1 MDAIVRPAVLEDA
14 HAIANVHVRTW
25 QTTYLH
31 ILPEEF
37 LETLS
42 VETRE
47 EMWKRFF
54 TSSVQDSVLYV
65 AEVDGEVVAFANCGP
80 KRDDYDD
87 YDCELYAIYMLQEYQ
102 RKGIGR
108 ALIKAAAARLVK
120 DGCKKMYV
128 WVLER
133 NPAIGFYE
141 AIGGVKFDERPID
154 IDGTMVTEYA
164 YGYDDLPK
172 IAAS

>member
-1 MDAIVRPAVLEDA
+1 MDFIIRPAVIEDA

-37 LETLS
+37 LQTLS

-47 EMWKRFF
+47 EMWKGYF
-54 TSSVQDSVLYV
+54 TSSVQDSHLYV
-65 AEVDGEVVAFANCGP
+65 AEVDGEVIAFANFGP
-80 KRDDYDD
+80 SRDDFD
-87 YDCELYAIYMLQEYQ
+87 YDCELYAIYMLETYQ

-108 ALIKAAAARLVK
+108 ALISAAAARLVE
-120 DGCKKMYV
+120 DGCKTMYV

-141 AIGGVKFDERPID
+141 AIGGVRFNERPID
-154 IDGTMVTEYA
+154 IDGMMVTEYA
-164 YGYDDLPK
+164 YGYDDLAK
-172 IAAS
+172 LAAAP

>member
-1 MDAIVRPAVLEDA
+1 MDFIIREAVQEDA

-37 LETLS
+37 LQALS

-47 EMWKRFF
+47 EMWKRYFQ
-54 TSSVQDSVLYV
+54 SSVQNSHLYV
-65 AEVDGEVVAFANCGP
+65 AEVDGEVIAFANFGP
-80 KRDDYDD
+80 QRDEFD
-87 YDCELYAIYMLQEYQ
+87 YDCELYAIYMLEAYQ

-108 ALIKAAAARLVK
+108 ALTKAAAARMVE
-120 DGCKKMYV
+120 DGCQKMYV

-141 AIGGVKFDERPID
+141 AIGGEKFDERPID
-154 IDGTMVTEYA
+154 IDGTMVTEFA
-164 YGYDDLPK
+164 YGYNDLAK